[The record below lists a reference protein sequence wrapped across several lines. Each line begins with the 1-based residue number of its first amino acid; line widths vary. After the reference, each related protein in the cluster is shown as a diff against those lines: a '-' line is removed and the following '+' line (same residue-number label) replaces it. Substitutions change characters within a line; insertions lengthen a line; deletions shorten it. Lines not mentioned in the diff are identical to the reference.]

1 PQETAVTGA
10 PTVSTIGV
18 TTQKC
23 PELVPP
29 SPLGAYDGRGKWA
42 AVSVICGSVGVDSV
56 TTPSWGEEAQAE
68 SRHAISKASTADKAA
83 CFVTGANL
91 LLAKLDATGGAG
103 GIDYEKATRQEKIL
117 RRNGSSRLV
126 QHGRQLGRA

>member
-1 PQETAVTGA
+1 
-10 PTVSTIGV
+10 
-18 TTQKC
+18 
-23 PELVPP
+23 
-29 SPLGAYDGRGKWA
+29 
-42 AVSVICGSVGVDSV
+42 VDSV

>member
-1 PQETAVTGA
+1 
-10 PTVSTIGV
+10 V

-103 GIDYEKATRQEKIL
+103 GSIVKKQR
-117 RRNGSSRLV
+117 
-126 QHGRQLGRA
+126 GRKKFCAEMEARV